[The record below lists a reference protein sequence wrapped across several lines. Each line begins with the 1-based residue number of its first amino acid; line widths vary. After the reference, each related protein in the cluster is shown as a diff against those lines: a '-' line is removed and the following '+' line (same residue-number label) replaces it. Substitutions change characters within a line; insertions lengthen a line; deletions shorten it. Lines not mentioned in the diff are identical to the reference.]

1 MSRNDIA
8 DSGADRAAK
17 PNTDR
22 ESDEEAFAPVTAGN
36 TDDRAS
42 NRAAKP
48 TADRESD
55 DEASEPVTVA
65 NTVRRA
71 DGGAKPTADRES
83 VGNTVGNTD
92 RGTNICWRRRS

>member
-22 ESDEEAFAPVTAGN
+22 ESDEEASEPVNVGN
-36 TDDRAS
+36 TDRGADGG
-42 NRAAKP
+42 AKP

-55 DEASEPVTVA
+55 DEASEPVTVGMNA
-65 NTVRRA
+65 ASKGVTVA
-71 DGGAKPTADRES
+71 
-83 VGNTVGNTD
+83 V
-92 RGTNICWRRRS
+92 